1 MRDRKKRQKQ
11 NPRIETYLEILK
23 QNNLLYKASK
33 QCLKQLDES
42 DKQMYAVC
50 WAPALVEYVMWVLSE
65 ALQDKQERLYFLA
78 RDAYP
83 MYLIA
88 QQIVTKFN
96 LRIEIRICVCHVTL
110 FAFRNIIC
118 WEKNAW
124 TAFFCQESM

>member
-96 LRIEIRICVCHVTL
+96 LQIEIRYLRVSRYSLRIPEYHL
-110 FAFRNIIC
+110 LG
-118 WEKNAW
+118 
-124 TAFFCQESM
+124 ESM